1 MPFVFFTFFSVNGSA
16 AEHSLLSVEE
26 RKRLAEKFLAAG
38 KGKLD
43 LIVIQCGTENLV
55 NTKELVC
62 YVVPIMNCI
71 IKILHF
77 RLLMLKVLVLI
88 VWQPLHQLI
97 SRLKIQVGTVYLI
110 NGGIIQYAILVDT
123 LTVYLNII
131 QYCIV
136 QFTVCY
142 IALQRDGVHVP

>member
-1 MPFVFFTFFSVNGSA
+1 MIEPYIDHLVANKVTKVFRKSLVYLCYKPFVFFTFFSVNGSA

-26 RKRLAEKFLAAG
+26 RKKLAEKFLAAG

-110 NGGIIQYAILVDT
+110 NGGIIQYTIF
-123 LTVYLNII
+123 LT
-131 QYCIV
+131 
-136 QFTVCY
+136 
-142 IALQRDGVHVP
+142 H